1 MGWLGKSQLLAATRR
16 IPKKTEMQKKI
27 SKSNQI
33 RNKEKISNFCKK
45 IDQNVSRPFVPFVAS
60 LKAKIDPVDPSD
72 GWAGVKIRQGNY
84 KRPGRLLARPLLDT
98 SFVLL
103 PASIFPAHF
112 VCKSQPSDPVAPG
125 LHVAFSKKKT
135 LGHSNPVC
143 QCAALGRGRQQSGG
157 GQATVRRPRR
167 TMGRRKFAMRN
178 VERPCCRAARFRF
191 LRLSAAGPSP
201 GSDPSRSSSEP
212 SSGTSQ
218 APSASSH
225 SRAGASSPGEAPVGM
240 AAVHKHLVGGL
251 PPPPKSGFQESVSEK
266 AGGAERRPFP
276 GTSFCHSVCP
286 GEWQR
291 SEAKVL
297 LQSSHSKDL
306 CETDQDSWLALLI
319 RLLYASLDLQKKLL
333 GFDGV
338 EHTRVRG
345 PFSLVPTS
353 LPLRG
358 RGLGVDARVYAAC
371 PKPHFKPP
379 GAKGNN
385 HGKKKETSPT

>member
-1 MGWLGKSQLLAATRR
+1 M
-16 IPKKTEMQKKI
+16 
-27 SKSNQI
+27 
-33 RNKEKISNFCKK
+33 
-45 IDQNVSRPFVPFVAS
+45 PFVAS

-251 PPPPKSGFQESVSEK
+251 PPPPKVGSRNRFRRRQVGRSGDRSLARASAIRYARVSGNDLK
-266 AGGAERRPFP
+266 QKF
-276 GTSFCHSVCP
+276 SF
-286 GEWQR
+286 
-291 SEAKVL
+291 KVL
-297 LQSSHSKDL
+297 IPRIFVKLTK
-306 CETDQDSWLALLI
+306 TPGWL
-319 RLLYASLDLQKKLL
+319 Y
-333 GFDGV
+333 
-338 EHTRVRG
+338 
-345 PFSLVPTS
+345 
-353 LPLRG
+353 
-358 RGLGVDARVYAAC
+358 
-371 PKPHFKPP
+371 
-379 GAKGNN
+379 
-385 HGKKKETSPT
+385 